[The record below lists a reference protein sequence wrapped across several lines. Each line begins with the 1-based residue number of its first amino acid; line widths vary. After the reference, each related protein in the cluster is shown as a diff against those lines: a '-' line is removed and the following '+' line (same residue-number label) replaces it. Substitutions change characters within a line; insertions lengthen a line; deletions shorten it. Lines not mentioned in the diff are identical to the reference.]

1 MIMFCSHFAEA
12 IQATA
17 IRSSN
22 YFLIVTSL
30 AAENLPL
37 NRESPESFLRTSNE
51 AGLLALKLNKLLGT
65 ESECVW
71 GL

>member
-37 NRESPESFLRTSNE
+37 NRESQESFLRTSNE
-51 AGLLALKLNKLLGT
+51 AGLLALKLNKLLET

>member
-37 NRESPESFLRTSNE
+37 NRESQESFLRTSNE
-51 AGLLALKLNKLLGT
+51 VG
-65 ESECVW
+65 
-71 GL
+71 